1 MFCAFK
7 CLCIHTPSQD
17 WSCYW
22 SRTYRI
28 YTNALSNKLRCDHAS
43 ERTHGG
49 LTFRISTS
57 SRVRHLVNDGAAKN
71 DSASSC
77 HMRKC
82 LLDCKERTLRIDRE
96 CLVKNLLRYTRR
108 LSHAIKYLRLQRE
121 CRFARTST

>member
-1 MFCAFK
+1 MIFCALK

-28 YTNALSNKLRCDHAS
+28 YPNALSDKLRCDHAS

-49 LTFRISTS
+49 LTCRIGTGSG
-57 SRVRHLVNDGAAKN
+57 VRYLVNDGAAKN
-71 DSASSC
+71 DSASSR
-77 HMRKC
+77 HMRKS

-96 CLVKNLLRYTRR
+96 CLVKVFFATVGDRPTR
-108 LSHAIKYLRLQRE
+108 
-121 CRFARTST
+121 